1 MIVDAGRFDAALD
14 RLRHTAIQPT
24 EKGFAAI
31 GPITPADLAAR
42 QLQVYSTGLTT
53 PLMVLRATALRNNVD
68 VMAAWCTARDAL
80 HAPHAK
86 TTMSPQVVARQLGAG
101 AWAVTVANV
110 HQLRALHELGVRRFL
125 VANQVTDRAAI
136 RGLAA
141 ARTADPSLD
150 VACYVDSTT
159 GADLLAAEPQPPL
172 PVLIELGVPGGRT
185 GVRDVEAARRL
196 ARYTGKS
203 NLVICGV
210 AGFEGTLGHDRSAE
224 ALEAVRGFC
233 RQLGTLAGLLLADG
247 TMRPTGADGFAGAD
261 IVSAGGS
268 VYFDV
273 VAEELP
279 APGTRLV
286 LRPGGYVAQDR
297 GYLSLYSPL
306 PALRPAFET
315 LATVLSR
322 PEPGLA
328 LLGAGKRD
336 LPFDLGM
343 PEVLDGGASRTVF
356 KLEDQHAYLSL
367 DGDDP
372 LAPGDV
378 VRLGGAHPCT
388 AFDKW
393 RFVPVLD
400 DDDRVVDVFGTLF

>member
-1 MIVDAGRFDAALD
+1 MVVDADRFAVALD

-31 GPITPADLAAR
+31 GPITPAELVGR
-42 QLQVYSTGLTT
+42 QLQVYASGLTT
-53 PLMVLRATALRNNVD
+53 PLMVLRAAALRNNVD
-68 VMAAWCTARDAL
+68 VMAAWCAARGAL

-86 TTMSPQVVARQLGAG
+86 TTMSPQVVARQVDAG
-101 AWAVTVANV
+101 AWAVTVANL
-110 HQLRALHELGVRRFL
+110 HQLRALHALGVRRFL

-136 RGLAA
+136 RWLAA
-141 ARTADPSLD
+141 ARRADPGLD
-150 VACYVDSTT
+150 VACYVDSPA

-196 ARYTGKS
+196 AGYTEKL
-203 NLVICGV
+203 NFVNCGV
-210 AGFEGTLGHDRSAE
+210 AGFEGTLGHDRSAA

-233 RQLGTLAGLLLADG
+233 RRLGVLAELLLADG
-247 TMRPTGADGFAGAD
+247 TLRPTGAEGFAGAD
-261 IVSAGGS
+261 IMSAGGS

-279 APGTRLV
+279 VPGTRLV

-343 PEVLDGGASRTVF
+343 PEVLDGGTTRTVF
-356 KLEDQHAYLSL
+356 KLEDQHAYLAL
-367 DGDDP
+367 DDEDP

-393 RFVPVLD
+393 RFIPVLD
-400 DDDRVVDVFGTLF
+400 EDDRIVDVFGTLF